1 MKIKEK
7 IKRSSLLYKTGVEYG
22 DYTIN
27 HIQGCAHGCK
37 YPCYA
42 MSMAKRFGKA
52 KTYEEWCEPKLVE
65 NALEILDTEIPKL
78 RDKIKSV
85 HLCFTSD
92 PFMYGYEEVAEMSI
106 SIIRKLNNA
115 GIKCTVLTKGILPIT
130 LAELS
135 PENEYGITLVSLDE
149 DFRREMEP
157 NSAPFA
163 ERIQA
168 LRALHDAGCRTWVS
182 MEPYP
187 TPNFI
192 EQDLDAILEAVGFCD
207 KIIFGRLNYNKKVS
221 EYKDYKKFF
230 NDCAQS
236 VIQYCNENNKDYHIK
251 DGTISNI

>member
-78 RDKIKSV
+78 RDKIESV

-92 PFMYGYEEVAEMSI
+92 PFMYGYEEVAETSI

-251 DGTISNI
+251 DGTISDI

>member
-78 RDKIKSV
+78 RDKIESV

-92 PFMYGYEEVAEMSI
+92 PFMYGYEEVAETSI

-157 NSAPFA
+157 NSAPFT

-168 LRALHDAGCRTWVS
+168 RRALHDAGCRTWVS

-192 EQDLDAILEAVGFCD
+192 EQDLDTILDAVGFCD

-251 DGTISNI
+251 DGTISDI

>member
-192 EQDLDAILEAVGFCD
+192 EQDLDTILDAVGFCD

-251 DGTISNI
+251 DGTISAI

>member
-106 SIIRKLNNA
+106 SIIRKLNNE

-192 EQDLDAILEAVGFCD
+192 EQDLDTILDAVGFCD

-251 DGTISNI
+251 DGTISDI